1 MFDLIVAGAVAYA
14 AWYGSKAGPV
24 RMTIQALELTVA
36 VIAGLLLHE
45 PLANLLLLAFEQVEP
60 FLPSDLPYQM
70 IAVAGA
76 FVLIAGGGYGLIR
89 VQYHA
94 KDPPVLTEGSSDED
108 EEQPALLDRALGA
121 ASGMAFGI
129 VACGAVFVGLSM
141 LPVPS
146 LLRVNPQAMTF
157 DVGGM
162 VLRMAGAFEP
172 DWHEGKSL
180 IVYGE
185 PASTASDAMA
195 LLANEPWFD
204 VDEDGQLGDADRFS
218 DSDENGA
225 YSKDLYFADLD
236 GDGMRRIGLYEKF
249 AAGRWDLYL
258 ISSTRERPDLKKP
271 ALPETE
277 AGGEQAAQVPRQPN
291 PEPQKPLPPTV
302 PPPVAPLVRPEPEK
316 PKPADDS
323 DF

>member
-24 RMTIQALELTVA
+24 RMTIQAIELTVA

-70 IAVAGA
+70 IAVALS

-94 KDPPVLTEGSSDED
+94 KDPPVLTEGSSDE
-108 EEQPALLDRALGA
+108 EEEEAPPLIDRALGA
-121 ASGMAFGI
+121 MSGMAFGI

-146 LLRVNPQAMTF
+146 LLRVNPQTMTF

-162 VLRMAGAFEP
+162 VLRMAAAFEP

-185 PASTASDAMA
+185 PASTSGDATA
-195 LLANEPWFD
+195 LLTNEPWFD
-204 VDEDGQLGDADRFS
+204 VDEDGECGDADRFS
-218 DSDENGA
+218 DIDENA
-225 YSKDLYFADLD
+225 AFTKDLYFNDLD
-236 GDGMRRIGLYEKF
+236 GDGERRIGLYDKF
-249 AAGRWDLYL
+249 AAGRWDSYL
-258 ISSTRERPDLKKP
+258 TSSSRPRPERKKP
-271 ALPETE
+271 AL
-277 AGGEQAAQVPRQPN
+277 
-291 PEPQKPLPPTV
+291 KKPPTV
-302 PPPVAPLVRPEPEK
+302 AAENVPAPPKPVAPPPPPPAPVVRPEPTK
-316 PKPADDS
+316 PKPADDF

>member
-1 MFDLIVAGAVAYA
+1 MFDLIVAGVVAYA

-45 PLANLLLLAFEQVEP
+45 TLANLLLLAFAQVEP
-60 FLPSDLPYQM
+60 FLPSDVPYQM
-70 IAVAGA
+70 VAVAGA
-76 FVLIAGGGYGLIR
+76 FVLIAGGGYALIR

-94 KDPPVLTEGSSDED
+94 KDPPVLTEGLSDED
-108 EEQPALLDRALGA
+108 EEQPPLLDRALGA

-162 VLRMAGAFEP
+162 VLRMAAAFEP

-185 PASTASDAMA
+185 PASTSSNATAR
-195 LLANEPWFD
+195 LTNEPWFD

-218 DSDENGA
+218 DIDENGA
-225 YSKDLYFADLD
+225 FSKDLYFLDLD
-236 GDGMRRIGLYEKF
+236 ESGDRRIGLYDKF
-249 AAGRWDLYL
+249 AAGRWDSYL
-258 ISSTRERPDLKKP
+258 TSSVRERPDQKKP
-271 ALPETE
+271 AAEE
-277 AGGEQAAQVPRQPN
+277 AASDAEPAAPAPPKPAPPPPPP
-291 PEPQKPLPPTV
+291 PEPV
-302 PPPVAPLVRPEPEK
+302 VRPEPTK
-316 PKPADDS
+316 PKPADDF

>member
-24 RMTIQALELTVA
+24 RMTIQTLELTVA

-45 PLANLLLLAFEQVEP
+45 PLADLLLLAFEQVEP

-70 IAVAGA
+70 IAVALS

-94 KDPPVLTEGSSDED
+94 KDPPVLTEVSSDDD

-146 LLRVNPQAMTF
+146 LLRVNPQTMTF

-162 VLRMAGAFEP
+162 VLRMAAAFEP

-185 PASTASDAMA
+185 PASTPSNATAR
-195 LLANEPWFD
+195 LTNEPWFD

-218 DSDENGA
+218 DIDENGA
-225 YSKDLYFADLD
+225 FSKDLYFLDLD
-236 GDGMRRIGLYEKF
+236 ESGDRRIGLYDKF
-249 AAGRWDLYL
+249 AAGRWDSYL
-258 ISSTRERPDLKKP
+258 MSSARERPDQKKP
-271 ALPETE
+271 ATE
-277 AGGEQAAQVPRQPN
+277 EPASDAEQAAPAP
-291 PEPQKPLPPTV
+291 PKPA
-302 PPPVAPLVRPEPEK
+302 PPPPPPREPVVRPEPTK
-316 PKPADDS
+316 PKPADDF

>member
-24 RMTIQALELTVA
+24 RMTIQTLELTVA

-45 PLANLLLLAFEQVEP
+45 PLADLLLLAFEQVEP

-70 IAVAGA
+70 IAVAAA
-76 FVLIAGGGYGLIR
+76 FALVAGGGYGLVR

-94 KDPPVLTEGSSDED
+94 KDPPVLTEGSSDDD
-108 EEQPALLDRALGA
+108 EEEAPPLIDRALGA

-162 VLRMAGAFEP
+162 VLRMAAAFEP

-185 PASTASDAMA
+185 PASTSGDATA
-195 LLANEPWFD
+195 LLTNEPWFD
-204 VDEDGQLGDADRFS
+204 VDEDGECGDADRFS
-218 DSDENGA
+218 DIDENA
-225 YSKDLYFADLD
+225 AFTKDLYFNDLD
-236 GDGMRRIGLYEKF
+236 GDGERRIGLYDKF
-249 AAGRWDLYL
+249 AAGRWDSYL
-258 ISSTRERPDLKKP
+258 TSSSRPRPERKKP
-271 ALPETE
+271 APKPKEVAKPAPAPAT
-277 AGGEQAAQVPRQPN
+277 QASP
-291 PEPQKPLPPTV
+291 PEPAKSPT
-302 PPPVAPLVRPEPEK
+302 PATAPSGGKKTPEPAK
-316 PKPADDS
+316 PKPDEEF